1 MGLFSSAKASL
12 AARKLAEER
21 LYEIAVE
28 EIAANNIR
36 PGLWAKALAETDGNE
51 AAAKARY
58 IKLLIKSMKAEADLQ
73 EYVAENFE
81 KERAETERREEE
93 LKKYKA
99 KKAAAAAEQSPNTFK
114 PARPTIEEPGFSES
128 AAWSLVALFVVV
140 GAIVAA
146 VFEANI

>member
-1 MGLFSSAKASL
+1 MGLFSSAKATL

-81 KERAETERREEE
+81 KERAESERREEE

-99 KKAAAAAEQSPNTFK
+99 KKAAATEQSPNTFK
-114 PARPTIEEPGFSES
+114 PTGPTIEEPGFSEA
-128 AAWSLVALFVVV
+128 AAWSLVAVFVVV
-140 GAIVAA
+140 VAMVAA
-146 VFEANI
+146 VFGANI

>member
-1 MGLFSSAKASL
+1 MGLFSSAKATL

-58 IKLLIKSMKAEADLQ
+58 IKLRVETMGAEADLQ
-73 EYVAENFE
+73 EYTAS
-81 KERAETERREEE
+81 
-93 LKKYKA
+93 
-99 KKAAAAAEQSPNTFK
+99 QSTPQSY
-114 PARPTIEEPGFSES
+114 RPDNPPQRGGTNDTSGNGFD
-128 AAWSLVALFVVV
+128 LFLLL
-140 GAIVAA
+140 GAPVIVIIAFILA
-146 VFEANI
+146 GISG

>member
-1 MGLFSSAKASL
+1 MGLFSSAKATL

-58 IKLLIKSMKAEADLQ
+58 IKLRVETIGAEADLQ
-73 EYVAENFE
+73 EHAAS
-81 KERAETERREEE
+81 RTETENNTNRTE
-93 LKKYKA
+93 
-99 KKAAAAAEQSPNTFK
+99 AAESTDSETF
-114 PARPTIEEPGFSES
+114 GV
-128 AAWSLVALFVVV
+128 L
-140 GAIVAA
+140 IVAFLVTLVIGGLLFA
-146 VFEANI
+146 AITQA